1 MTDLSAPRRLP
12 LPPTLFALSLLLF
25 ISLLTAAAFGEI
37 PLAPGAILHAIG
49 HRFAPGFVTDSD
61 AVTSGILFDLR
72 LTRVLLAALV
82 GAALAVAGVVLQGLT
97 QNSLADPYTVGVSSG
112 ASVGAGIAVL
122 LGVSGAGNGLGGS
135 LLAFVAALLT
145 MVLVFTLSRIGGRV
159 HTAGFLLA
167 GIVVGSFLWSV
178 TTLLLTIAQ
187 NDQKEILSFLM
198 GRFNEARW
206 PYVALLFPL
215 TFAGIALFTLA
226 GRGLDAFAFG
236 EETAR
241 SVGVDTERFKAG
253 TLALSA
259 LLTAASVSVAGI
271 IGFVGLIAPHVAR
284 ALVGPPHRGLV
295 PASAL
300 VGATLCV
307 VSDLIARTVLPGS
320 EIPVGV
326 VTALLGAPFFALL
339 LRRQIAA

>member
-1 MTDLSAPRRLP
+1 MTDLSVPHRFP
-12 LPPTLFALSLLLF
+12 LAPTLFTLALLLF
-25 ISLLTAAAFGEI
+25 LSLLTASTIGEVS
-37 PLAPGAILHAIG
+37 LAPGAILHAVG
-49 HRFAPGFVTDSD
+49 HRIAPTLVSDSD
-61 AVTSGILFDLR
+61 PTTASILFDLR

-82 GAALAVAGVVLQGLT
+82 GAALAVSGAVLQGLT
-97 QNSLADPYTVGVSSG
+97 QNPLADPYTVGVSSG
-112 ASVGAGIAVL
+112 ASVGAGVAIL
-122 LGVSGAGNGLGGS
+122 TGVAGAWNGLGGS
-135 LLAFVAALLT
+135 LLAFIAALLT
-145 MVLVFTLSRIGGRV
+145 MGLVFTLSRTGGRV

-178 TTLLLTIAQ
+178 TTLLLSIAK
-187 NDQKEILSFLM
+187 NDQQAILSFLM
-198 GRFNEARW
+198 GRFNEAEW
-206 PYVALLFPL
+206 SQIALLFPL
-215 TFAGIALFTLA
+215 TIISIVLFTVA
-226 GRGLDAFAFG
+226 SRGLDAFAFG
-236 EETAR
+236 DETAR

-284 ALVGPPHRGLV
+284 SLVGPPHRGLL

-300 VGATLCV
+300 VGAILCV
-307 VSDLIARTVLPGS
+307 VADLVARIVLKGS

-339 LRRQIAA
+339 LRRQIGA